1 MRRTAREILRNL
13 EMRIARLERLTP
25 NQKIMVYHSTTLESA
40 VKMINGFDT
49 LKIRTR
55 QFNGPKHR
63 GLFVS
68 PMPLTQFGS
77 VIFEIEVMA
86 KFLHGTD
93 YSGNIGRKNQDP
105 HKDKFKNK
113 DTYLENKYPDSFRPF
128 LTESLNYESEPQALY
143 LGLVKPSQIKRVQ
156 YNGQW
161 MSREQF
167 ISISETNEYAKK
179 LKLVDTQFDLSDPSK
194 SIDEIYDYIDR
205 VKGKGRKG
213 FTRNVFLKHL
223 DRMGS
228 DRVQG
233 LIEKTLNQLG
243 FGFTAIR
250 KYTMMIM
257 RDLT

>member
-1 MRRTAREILRNL
+1 MRRIASEILRDL

-179 LKLVDTQFDLSDPSK
+179 LKLPAYVIFPDKT
-194 SIDEIYDYIDR
+194 
-205 VKGKGRKG
+205 
-213 FTRNVFLKHL
+213 
-223 DRMGS
+223 
-228 DRVQG
+228 
-233 LIEKTLNQLG
+233 LIEMAKFKPTNSEELEKI
-243 FGFTAIR
+243 FGVGKAKLKKFGKQFITAIN
-250 KYTMMIM
+250 
-257 RDLT
+257 RD